1 MWTRLVR
8 WYDSWQEE
16 QMAVLLDPSLAENV
30 QGRLR
35 RCAAKRLTKLSA
47 IERSQLHAFCLKY
60 QGRTLWMAALK
71 LSILF
76 SLFGVALYWWNPKSG
91 LIVALLLAQLF
102 GWMIFGA
109 LIGVWFNYRQLGAR
123 PTIMSLGFAIGICF
137 GMLVGFSA
145 MSWLYGRDPMQEFL
159 EKGEILFKAIAICGL
174 AYVALVGIVAIWRNK
189 AYETITVQLALDAER
204 EKNARQESESQLRML
219 RAQIEPHF
227 LFNTLGAVQTLAEQ
241 GEQGAAKAAQLTA
254 NLIVFLRA
262 CMHEIRAERLSLREE
277 FAMVRSYLEV
287 MKVRM
292 GQRLEF
298 SLDLPDALASVK
310 LPSMMLLS
318 LAENAIKHGLEPAV
332 TGGAVHISAHREGN
346 LVRLC
351 VLDTGVGLSEQPG
364 TGIGLQNVRE
374 RLQLAFGAQSALNIS
389 ELEHGG
395 VMAEIVFPEA
405 AAAAIPTSTNTVSS
419 S

>member
-8 WYDSWQEE
+8 WYQDWCDE
-16 QMAVLLDPSLAENV
+16 QMAVLLDPSVAENV
-30 QGRLR
+30 HGYFR
-35 RCAAKRLTKLSA
+35 RCGAQRLAKLSA
-47 IERSQLHAFCLKY
+47 IERSQLHAFCLNY
-60 QGRTLWMAALK
+60 QGRTLWMAVLK

-76 SLFGVALYWWNPKSG
+76 SLFGLALYWWKPTGG
-91 LIVALLLAQLF
+91 LILPILLAQLS
-102 GWMIFGA
+102 GWSIVCA
-109 LIGVWFNYRQLGAR
+109 LMGIWFNYRQLGAR
-123 PTIMSLGFAIGICF
+123 PTIISLVFAVGICV
-137 GMLVGFSA
+137 GMLVVFSV
-145 MSWLYGRDPMQEFL
+145 MSWLYGRNPMQEFL
-159 EKGEILFKAIAICGL
+159 EKGEVIFKTLVVCGL
-174 AYVALVGIVAIWRNK
+174 IYVAMIGIVAVWRNK

-395 VMAEIVFPEA
+395 VMAEIVFPQA
-405 AAAAIPTSTNTVSS
+405 AAAAISTSTNTVSS

>member
-1 MWTRLVR
+1 M
-8 WYDSWQEE
+8 E
-16 QMAVLLDPSLAENV
+16 M
-30 QGRLR
+30 G
-35 RCAAKRLTKLSA
+35 
-47 IERSQLHAFCLKY
+47 
-60 QGRTLWMAALK
+60 
-71 LSILF
+71 IL
-76 SLFGVALYWWNPKSG
+76 
-91 LIVALLLAQLF
+91 
-102 GWMIFGA
+102 
-109 LIGVWFNYRQLGAR
+109 
-123 PTIMSLGFAIGICF
+123 LGFA
-137 GMLVGFSA
+137 LGF
-145 MSWLYGRDPMQEFL
+145 WLYGRDPIQEFL
-159 EKGEILFKAIAICGL
+159 EKGELLLKVFAIFGL
-174 AYVALVGIVAIWRNK
+174 VYVFMVGIVAVWRNK

-395 VMAEIVFPEA
+395 VMAEIVFPQA
-405 AAAAIPTSTNTVSS
+405 AAETTSTSTNTVSS